1 MPARKAAVRTVLG
14 WVEEAELKADRGF
27 QHELDW
33 LTEELRRMLHLS
45 NYQFFRRVAMRDD
58 SIQLLKWILYLARN
72 SGDRNW
78 ILNEA
83 MGVYGSG
90 IPPFQPALL
99 ALVRQFKRDHAD

>member
-1 MPARKAAVRTVLG
+1 MPAKKSAVRTVLG
-14 WVEEAELKADRGF
+14 WVEEAELRADRGF
-27 QHELDW
+27 RHELEW
-33 LTEELRRMLHLS
+33 LAGELRGMLQLD

-58 SIQLLKWILYLARN
+58 SIQLLKWILCLARN

-83 MGVYGSG
+83 KGVYGSG

-99 ALVRQFKRDHAD
+99 ALVRQFKQDHAD